1 MRSRL
6 LCFLALVG
14 VFGAGGAVHA
24 ESLHKVFQKIS
35 PAVVVIETK
44 EQGIGK
50 GTKGEVA
57 TERGLASGVVISREG
72 LIMTAAH
79 VVQVAD
85 QVTVYFLDGREV
97 AAGVVSA
104 SVTADVALLKID
116 PVPENLTVAEL
127 GDSDSVSPGDQ
138 VFVVGAPYGVSHTL
152 TVGYLSGRRK
162 PREVCDQLQPIEFLQ
177 TDAAIN
183 RGNSGGPLC
192 SLDGK
197 VVGIVS
203 HILTQ
208 SGGSE
213 GVGFAASIN
222 TAKELL
228 LKKKSFWT
236 GLDFYFLS
244 GDLARAFNV
253 PQDAAL
259 LIQRVADA
267 SPGYAMGLQPG
278 KIPVRIGREEFLI
291 GGDIIMA
298 IQNIPISM
306 DTDKSCDLRQTLL
319 DLPPGGRIEVKVL
332 RDGKILNLM
341 TTK

>member
-1 MRSRL
+1 MRGRL
-6 LCFLALVG
+6 LWFLALLS
-14 VFGAGGAVHA
+14 VFGASRAVQA
-24 ESLHKVFQKIS
+24 ESLRKVFQKVS

-50 GTKGEVA
+50 GNKGEVL
-57 TERGLASGVVISREG
+57 TERSLASGVAISREG

-85 QVTVYFLDGREV
+85 EVTVHFLDGREV
-97 AAGVVSA
+97 TAGVVSA
-104 SVTADVALLKID
+104 SVIADVALLKID
-116 PVPENLTVAEL
+116 PVPDNLTVAEL
-127 GDSDSVSPGDQ
+127 GDSDAVSPGDQ

-162 PREVCDQLQPIEFLQ
+162 PREACDQLQPIEFLQ

-192 SLDGK
+192 SVDGK

-203 HILTQ
+203 HILSQ

-213 GVGFAASIN
+213 GVGFATSIN

-228 LKKKSFWT
+228 LKRKSFWS

-244 GDLARAFNV
+244 GDLAQAFNI

-278 KIPVRIGREEFLI
+278 KIPVRIGREDFLI
-291 GGDIIMA
+291 GGDIILA
-298 IQNIPISM
+298 IQNIPISRE
-306 DTDKSCDLRQTLL
+306 TDKSCDLRQTLL

-332 RDGKILNLM
+332 RNSKVINLT